1 MKLALIALTLALAA
15 VATIGEPQYYPMYP
29 NNYYSPYY
37 FRSGESNPWIPQYL
51 PQQRQK
57 QPAASPLAPSG
68 SSPFQPDPSDSRFLF
83 QMLNPTG
90 YTLTI
95 STSTSTAIAT
105 AFTTCTTSTAALTTC
120 TAGRRRRGLFYDES
134 AASGRARRGLFYN
147 DKEDDDIFVSEK
159 AAEEKKTAIEEVANN
174 ESERSP
180 RQAFF
185 RTASDELVSSYKDE
199 WDNMMVREGRFMQF
213 AVATTTTTS
222 TTTLTV
228 ALTAVCASTTSYNV
242 CLPHNK

>member
-1 MKLALIALTLALAA
+1 MKLALLALTLALAA

-147 DKEDDDIFVSEK
+147 DKEDDDIFVYVIIVSIFTIILSFIYFISSTVLRKPQRRRRPPLKKLRTMNRRGAHVKPFSELRQMSWFP
-159 AAEEKKTAIEEVANN
+159 ATKTNGTI
-174 ESERSP
+174 
-180 RQAFF
+180 
-185 RTASDELVSSYKDE
+185 
-199 WDNMMVREGRFMQF
+199 
-213 AVATTTTTS
+213 
-222 TTTLTV
+222 
-228 ALTAVCASTTSYNV
+228 
-242 CLPHNK
+242 

>member
-37 FRSGESNPWIPQYL
+37 FRSGESNPWMPQHL

-68 SSPFQPDPSDSRFLF
+68 SFQPDPTDSRFLF
-83 QMLNPTG
+83 QMMNPTG
-90 YTLTI
+90 YTLTV

-105 AFTTCTTSTAALTTC
+105 AFTTCTTSTAALITC
-120 TAGRRRRGLFYDES
+120 SAGRRRRGLFYDES
-134 AASGRARRGLFYN
+134 EAGGRARRGLFYN
-147 DKEDDDIFVSEK
+147 DSEDDNIYVSSD
-159 AAEEKKTAIEEVANN
+159 EKKTAVEDATSK
-174 ESERSP
+174 ESERSS

-199 WDNMMVREGRFMQF
+199 WDHLMYREGRFLQI
-213 AVATTTTTS
+213 AIATTTTTS
-222 TTTLTV
+222 TTTLTRS
-228 ALTAVCASTTSYNV
+228 LTAICASTTSFNV
-242 CLPHNK
+242 CLPHRK